1 MGETLLMGTNETL
14 KNRFKIVSLLLVIIG
29 LVIIIFKEMY
39 VTNSLWGEIL
49 NNVAVALFIGGIFE
63 LMNEF
68 YLKDKLVEVILEK
81 LKLKENIDKTGITD
95 VFSDTNDIDYRFYI
109 KNSNKNIDIYH
120 VYGRSWTNSN
130 LDSIRDKLLRSNCN
144 IRVILLSPNSKFIEG
159 LAERYEITGIELKAN
174 IKEMEKTWRKLF
186 EEKNAIKKR
195 RTQSSLKFFYS
206 DSFPVY
212 SLYKFDDNVVS
223 VQSKPS
229 KGRTT
234 SLPIIVCKDTN
245 KGHDLHDMYIKEI
258 EDIISQSIEVDLS

>member
-1 MGETLLMGTNETL
+1 MRTNENL
-14 KNRFKIVSLLLVIIG
+14 KNRFKIVSFVLIIVG
-29 LVIIIFKEMY
+29 LVIIVLKEMY
-39 VTNSLWGEIL
+39 VTNNLWGEIL
-49 NNVAVALFIGGIFE
+49 NNIAVALFIGGIFE
-63 LMNEF
+63 LMNEY
-68 YLKDKLVEVILEK
+68 YLKEKLVDLILEK

-95 VFSDTNDIDYRFYI
+95 VFSDIHDVDYRYYI

-130 LDSIRDKLLRSNCN
+130 LDTIKDRLLRSNCN

-159 LAERYEITGIELKAN
+159 LAERYEITEDGLKAN
-174 IKEMEKTWRKLF
+174 IKEMERTWRKLF
-186 EEKNAIKKR
+186 EEKKPIKKR
-195 RTQSSLKFFYS
+195 KTQSSLKLFYS

-212 SLYKFDDNVVS
+212 SLYRFDDNIIN

-245 KGHDLHDMYIKEI
+245 KGYDLHDMYTKEL
-258 EDIISQSIEVDLS
+258 EDIISQSIEVDLN